1 MNEKSLKWTAF
12 FVIFEVELETDLN
25 QLPEEVFIGIAVGAG
40 QQLVDILKVINKMW
54 LFVDMTGTRGFLENC
69 VHCQARMIE

>member
-25 QLPEEVFIGIAVGAG
+25 QLPEEVLIGIAVGSG
-40 QQLVDILKVINKMW
+40 QQLVDIL
-54 LFVDMTGTRGFLENC
+54 
-69 VHCQARMIE
+69 